1 MGKADALTKQ
11 YMQDTA
17 VFADV
22 FNYYIY
28 KGKQV
33 IKPEQLHELD
43 TTMVLS
49 IDKGNVSTQVQKYR
63 DVLKYA
69 TAMED
74 GHTAYVILGIENQT
88 HIDYAMPIRNSIYD
102 AVQYGMQVS
111 EIAKRHKQEGKQLP
125 EDEFLSGFG
134 KEDHIIPVI
143 TLVFYFGAEKWTAAR
158 SIHEMFQRTNAED
171 EILMQYVPDYKLNLI
186 EPAAMTDEEVESF
199 RTDLRNVVS
208 YIRCGRDKQKLNE
221 LLTKDTSFQSIRRL
235 TAELLN
241 EITDSRMRITEKGAH
256 VNMCKAIQDMRNE
269 AIQVGRAEG
278 EAKGRAEGEAKGRFA
293 ILNKLVKE
301 SMLTFKNAAA
311 MAEISEEQF
320 KEQYE
325 KAMSV

>member
-1 MGKADALTKQ
+1 MGKADSLTKQ

-28 KGKQV
+28 KGRQV

-49 IDKGNVSTQVQKYR
+49 IGKGTASTQVQKYR

-74 GHTAYVILGIENQT
+74 GNTAYVVLGIENQT
-88 HIDYAMPIRNSIYD
+88 HMDYAMPIRNGLYD
-102 AVQYGMQVS
+102 FIQYGMQAS
-111 EIAKRHKQEGKQLP
+111 ETARKHRREGTFDS

-134 KEDHIIPVI
+134 KDDRIIPVI
-143 TLVFYFGAEKWTAAR
+143 TLVFYFGTDRWTAPR
-158 SIHEMFQRTNAED
+158 SLHEMFRRERGED
-171 EILMQYVPDYKLNLI
+171 DVLLRYVPDYKINLI
-186 EPAAMTDEEVESF
+186 EPAAMTDDDIGRF
-199 RTDLRNVVS
+199 QTDLRNVVS
-208 YIRCGRDKQKLNE
+208 YIRCGRDKNRMNE
-221 LLTKDTSFQSIRRL
+221 LLANDMSFQNVRRL

-241 EITDSRMRITEKGAH
+241 EITDTRMKIPDKEGN

-269 AIQVGRAEG
+269 AIQIGRAEG
-278 EAKGRAEGEAKGRFA
+278 RAEERFSL
-293 ILNKLVKE
+293 LNKLVKE
-301 SMLTFKNAAA
+301 SVLTFKNAAA